1 MGVEFGII
9 GTDFR
14 LVQECRVDRGW
25 LSKNF
30 TGVRCEM
37 SGRRSERVVVRK
49 LFRVREQGA
58 EGGVSEGDG
67 CRKRKV
73 KLAKATDV

>member
-14 LVQECRVDRGW
+14 LVQECRVGRGW
-25 LSKNF
+25 LSKIF

-37 SGRRSERVVVRK
+37 SGRRGERAVVVRK
-49 LFRVREQGA
+49 LFRVRERGA
-58 EGGVSEGDG
+58 GFLNESKE
-67 CRKRKV
+67 RIYNIWLKPK
-73 KLAKATDV
+73 

>member
-37 SGRRSERVVVRK
+37 RGRRGERVVVYGSC
-49 LFRVREQGA
+49 LEYGNRVR
-58 EGGVSEGDG
+58 
-67 CRKRKV
+67 KV
-73 KLAKATDV
+73 GSAKVADV